1 MLRTAEWSLAINH
14 PWGAEQRTKPRGE
27 GLGIPQ
33 YGEGSVEVE
42 FVLGVQRSE
51 AFHELAPEHFF
62 EHIHWQEEL
71 LCQPSFKM
79 SPSLPR

>member
-1 MLRTAEWSLAINH
+1 MLRTAEWWLAINH

-51 AFHELAPEHFF
+51 AFHELAAKHFLEHL
-62 EHIHWQEEL
+62 HW
-71 LCQPSFKM
+71 
-79 SPSLPR
+79 